1 MWMRSS
7 TLLIRINSSS
17 RGEESSELKNSV
29 IVTPQCR
36 RHRQYEFDKEAY

>member
-7 TLLIRINSSS
+7 TLLIRINSS

>member
-7 TLLIRINSSS
+7 TLLIRINSS

-29 IVTPQCR
+29 IVTQFR
-36 RHRQYEFDKEAY
+36 RHRQYEFDKEAH